1 MVPPEALFRF
11 SPSPVTVKL
20 PLVLLNMIP
29 FEAPFDETLVSD
41 TARGVVPL
49 LRVMFTATPLPVL
62 SVPAVV
68 VMVLELFV
76 ASMPVWFETVLV
88 MFNVPSEMVPL
99 LPTRLTAAAVE
110 LVTLV
115 VPVTVKL
122 PLTLLAREIPLAA
135 PLAETPCNV
144 KVPLVTELRLTPV
157 PVVV

>member
-62 SVPAVV
+62 SVPALV

-76 ASMPVWFETVLV
+76 ATRPLWFEAVLV
-88 MFNVPSEMVPL
+88 IFSVPREIVPL
-99 LPTRLTAAAVE
+99 LVLRFTAAAVE

-122 PLTLLAREIPLAA
+122 PPVLLAREIPLAA
-135 PLAETPCNV
+135 PLAET
-144 KVPLVTELRLTPV
+144 L
-157 PVVV
+157 